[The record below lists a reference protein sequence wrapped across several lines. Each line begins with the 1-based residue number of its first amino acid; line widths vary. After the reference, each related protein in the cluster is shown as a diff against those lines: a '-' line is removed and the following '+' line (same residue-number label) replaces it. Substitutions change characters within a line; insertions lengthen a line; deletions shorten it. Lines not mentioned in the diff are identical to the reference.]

1 MIRSILNIKNLLQYS
16 DRKNFYIVISMAFF
30 AAVLETISLASFL
43 PLIEYFSGKNVTGT
57 YEYIKNLNIS
67 FFNEY
72 EKIYLLILILFLI
85 FTIKNIFLTIFYWV
99 ETKII
104 FKSKMNLTFN
114 LFEKY
119 LYQDF
124 KFHVNKNSAN
134 LISNLNVEMDIFE
147 NCLSYII
154 ILFVDCI
161 LLLFLFAFLFY
172 LNPNISIILFFFAS
186 MFLFVLYALLKKRT
200 KKIGSD
206 RVKVDALRQ
215 KIIQQSL
222 DGIKEL
228 IVFNNRN
235 FFLNYFK
242 NTLDNIRD
250 FVTKFTFMNKVQK
263 NLIEMVTVLS
273 LIVFILFLVNQN
285 SDLSELTALI
295 GVYLLA
301 IIKIIPSVNKVVTAN
316 NYLQYAN
323 NSLSLLNDDIQL
335 KIIDKENSK
344 SRENVKFDDKITLS
358 NISLKYENNL
368 ILDDINIEFKK
379 NEFVGIVG
387 DTGSGKSSLSHIL
400 LGLIKPSQGEIKC
413 DAANI
418 VNDIKSYQRN
428 IGYVP
433 QNIFLLDDTIKNN
446 ITFGSDLNEGDQN
459 KIEKIIK
466 LSALE
471 EFVAKTPQGLNQI
484 VGEKGIKIS
493 GGEKQRIGIA
503 RALYREPKILI
514 LDEPTSALD
523 ESTEKSIVKELFNLR
538 HVFTIILITHK
549 LSNLDSADKII
560 KIENKKITHVK

>member
-1 MIRSILNIKNLLQYS
+1 MIESILNIKNLLKSS
-16 DRKNFYIVISMAFF
+16 DRRSFYIVIVMAFF
-30 AAVLETISLASFL
+30 AAILETISLASFL
-43 PLIEYFSGKNVTGT
+43 PLIEYFSGKNVIGT

-72 EKIYLLILILFLI
+72 EQIYLLIFILFII
-85 FTIKNIFLTIFYWV
+85 FAIKNIFLTIFYWV
-99 ETKII
+99 ESKII
-104 FKSKMNLTFN
+104 FKTKMNLTFN

-124 KFHVNKNSAN
+124 NFHVNKNSAN

-161 LLLFLFAFLFY
+161 LLFFLFAFLFY
-172 LNPNISIILFFFAS
+172 LNPAVSIILFFFAS
-186 MFLFVLYALLKKRT
+186 MFLFLLYALLKKRT
-200 KKIGSD
+200 KKIGSE

-235 FFLNYFK
+235 FFLNYFR
-242 NTLDNIRD
+242 NTLDHIRD
-250 FVTKFTFMNKVQK
+250 FVTKFTFMNKFQK
-263 NLIEMVTVLS
+263 NLIEMITVSS
-273 LIVFILFLVNQN
+273 LIVFIIFLVNQN
-285 SDLSELTALI
+285 YDLSELTALI

-323 NSLSLLNDDIQL
+323 NSLSLLHADMQL
-335 KIIDKENSK
+335 KIKDNESSKIHENM
-344 SRENVKFDDKITLS
+344 KFNDKITFQ
-358 NISLKYENNL
+358 NISLKYDDNL
-368 ILDDINIEFKK
+368 ILDNINVDFKK

-387 DTGSGKSSLSHIL
+387 DTGSGKSSLSHML
-400 LGLIKPSQGEIKC
+400 LSLIKPTEGEIKC
-413 DAANI
+413 DSVNI
-418 VNDIKSYQRN
+418 LNNVKSYQKK

-433 QNIFLLDDTIKNN
+433 QNIFLLDDTIRNN
-446 ITFGSDLNEGDQN
+446 ITFGIKSDKTDQK
-459 KIEKIIK
+459 KIKQIIK

-471 EFVAKTPQGLNQI
+471 KFVAKNPHGLDQI

-503 RALYREPKILI
+503 RALFRQPEILI

-523 ESTEKSIVKELFNLR
+523 ESTEKSIIKELFNLK

-549 LSNLDSADKII
+549 LSNLNSADKII
-560 KIENKKITHVK
+560 KIENKKIKNVK

>member
-1 MIRSILNIKNLLQYS
+1 MIKSILNIKSLLSIS
-16 DRKNFYIVISMAFF
+16 DRKNFYFIVIMAFF
-30 AAVLETISLASFL
+30 AAILETVSIASFL
-43 PLIEYFSGKNVTGT
+43 PLIEYFSGKNVIGT
-57 YEYIKNLNIS
+57 YVFIENLNILNQ
-67 FFNEY
+67 F
-72 EKIYLLILILFLI
+72 EKIYLLIFILFFI
-85 FTIKNIFLTIFYWV
+85 FAIKNIFLTIFYWV
-99 ETKII
+99 ESKII
-104 FKSKMNLTFN
+104 FKAKMNLTYN

-134 LISNLNVEMDIFE
+134 LISKLNVEMDIFE
-147 NCLSYII
+147 NCLSFII
-154 ILFVDCI
+154 ILFVDI
-161 LLLFLFAFLFY
+161 TLLIFLFTFLFFLNPTVSLILFLFAF
-172 LNPNISIILFFFAS
+172 I
-186 MFLFVLYALLKKRT
+186 FLFLLYALLKKRT
-200 KKIGSD
+200 KKIGSE

-242 NTLDNIRD
+242 DTLDQIRD
-250 FVTKFTFMNKVQK
+250 FVTKFTFINKFQK
-263 NLIEMVTVLS
+263 NLIEMITVTS
-273 LIVFILFLVNQN
+273 LIGFIIFLVNQN
-285 SDLSELTALI
+285 YDLSQLTAFI

-301 IIKIIPSVNKVVTAN
+301 IIKIIPSINKVVTAN

-323 NSLSLLNDDIQL
+323 NSLSLLNKDIEL
-335 KIIDKENSK
+335 KIKDKENL
-344 SRENVKFDDKITLS
+344 NVKKNIYFNDKISFKNVT
-358 NISLKYENNL
+358 LKYEDNL
-368 ILDDINIEFKK
+368 VLDNLNIDFKK

-400 LGLIKPSQGEIKC
+400 LGLIESSKGQIKC
-413 DAANI
+413 DQENI
-418 VNDIKSYQRN
+418 LDNVKSYQKN

-446 ITFGSDLNEGDQN
+446 ITFGIDHGKKDN
-459 KIEKIIK
+459 EKIKKVIK

-471 EFVAKTPQGLNQI
+471 NFISKTPNGLEQI

-523 ESTEKSIVKELFNLR
+523 ELTEKSIIKELFNLK

-549 LSNLDSADKII
+549 LGNLDTADKII
-560 KIENKKITHVK
+560 RIENKKIINVK